1 MTQESDSLA
10 RPSSPKDL
18 FVAFTSLALQGF
30 GGVLAVA
37 QRVLCEQKRWLTKE
51 EFVEILAVG
60 QVLPGPNVCNVA
72 LMVGDRFF
80 GWRGAFAALAGMMA
94 APLVIV
100 LVLTAVYAEY
110 ALHPAVAGALK
121 GMGAVAAG
129 LIAGTGLKLA
139 TALRVNPM
147 GLPVCLILA
156 VLSFVGVALLRW
168 PLVWVLLGLGS
179 VACVYAWK
187 RLRSPEWAAAPLSN
201 PSPRTGK
208 GEGGGI

>member
-1 MTQESDSLA
+1 MKDQLEPLA
-10 RPSSPKDL
+10 QPSSPKDL
-18 FVAFTSLALQGF
+18 FVAFTALALQGF

-51 EFVEILAVG
+51 QFLEILAIG

-94 APLVIV
+94 VPLAIV
-100 LVLTAVYAEY
+100 LLVTAVYAQY
-110 ALHPAVAGALK
+110 ALQPAVAGALK

-129 LIAGTGLKLA
+129 LIVGTALKLA
-139 TALRVNPM
+139 AALRVNPM
-147 GLPVCLILA
+147 GLGVCIGFIGLA
-156 VLSFVGVALLRW
+156 LVGVALLRW

-179 VACVYAWK
+179 LAWAFAWR
-187 RLRSPEWAAAPLSN
+187 RLRAVPGARADGP
-201 PSPRTGK
+201 
-208 GEGGGI
+208 